1 MQAALRAGRICTRRL
16 SSASSQKQAL
26 AAQRYNQA
34 VVDGIV
40 KEKPVVLVN
49 KTLIEHYATLLHER
63 PLLTNAT
70 TSGVLCAVGDVL
82 AQLIEWRASSSRT
95 ILEDS
100 WEESNRAPR
109 APASLDAARTGRM
122 AIYGFFICGP
132 LLTGWYKGLNAIS
145 EALSVS
151 YRVMCPTPCPLKFAI
166 VTSTHPRESHHN
178 IHISRSTHSSHSPRS
193 AGCPFPGIERRLG
206 PVLPSFWPPRS
217 SPTPS
222 SFRRPL
228 CVLAGLDPAT
238 S

>member
-100 WEESNRAPR
+100 WEGSNRAPR

-132 LLTGWYKGLNAIS
+132 LLTVQGPQRYQRGL
-145 EALSVS
+145 E
-151 YRVMCPTPCPLKFAI
+151 RVVQGNVPNPMPFEVCHRHVDTPA
-166 VTSTHPRESHHN
+166 RE
-178 IHISRSTHSSHSPRS
+178 
-193 AGCPFPGIERRLG
+193 
-206 PVLPSFWPPRS
+206 PP
-217 SPTPS
+217 
-222 SFRRPL
+222 
-228 CVLAGLDPAT
+228 
-238 S
+238 

>member
-1 MQAALRAGRICTRRL
+1 MQAAVRAGRICTRRL

-100 WEESNRAPR
+100 WEGSNRAPR
-109 APASLDAARTGRM
+109 APASRRCEDWPHGHIWLLHLWPAPHGLVQGPQRYQRGLERVVQGNVPNPMPFEVCHRHVATPAREPPYIIFRVRLIPLTARDQLAAL
-122 AIYGFFICGP
+122 F
-132 LLTGWYKGLNAIS
+132 L
-145 EALSVS
+145 V
-151 YRVMCPTPCPLKFAI
+151 
-166 VTSTHPRESHHN
+166 
-178 IHISRSTHSSHSPRS
+178 
-193 AGCPFPGIERRLG
+193 
-206 PVLPSFWPPRS
+206 
-217 SPTPS
+217 
-222 SFRRPL
+222 
-228 CVLAGLDPAT
+228 
-238 S
+238 

>member
-1 MQAALRAGRICTRRL
+1 MTPARWGWEGGAELRVCGGLEKSRCIHTSFTLGFRARHPSERRTGKNMQAAVRAGRICTRRL

-82 AQLIEWRASSSRT
+82 AQLIEWRASSSTT

-100 WEESNRAPR
+100 WEGSNRAPR

-151 YRVMCPTPCPLKFAI
+151 YRVTCPTPCPLKFAI
-166 VTSTHPRESHHN
+166 VTSPHPRESHH
-178 IHISRSTHSSHSPRS
+178 I
-193 AGCPFPGIERRLG
+193 L
-206 PVLPSFWPPRS
+206 
-217 SPTPS
+217 
-222 SFRRPL
+222 
-228 CVLAGLDPAT
+228 
-238 S
+238 